1 MKEPRL
7 FLLNNKK
14 IKIDSSNSKQIP
26 ARFKSNLISLKSLP
40 NSQAITGSKSFRQQ
54 TRCFTQKN
62 SKEKDK
68 NSNIIESVS
77 FELNSLDK
85 DRPKLKNKNLIMNN
99 NNLINYN
106 SKKNSNY
113 INPSNPTINTN
124 NIIKNNNGNK
134 QNLFYI
140 QKIEEEQQ
148 LRINTVIN
156 TIGASYNIS
165 SNNNIINKNKK
176 NMNNSNTKLISCLAG
191 WTVGYKG
198 GIKGYN
204 TTNNTANNSVAG
216 SMEKIDKKNYNNK
229 KYKKNSN
236 NKKYGK
242 DLLKPKDLIKKINNN
257 IEFNIIKNQNK
268 KNKNKF
274 AHTTNNSRQNSGEKY
289 LDINKSKFLALKHN
303 KLILNNI
310 RDINT
315 NNNIN
320 INNNYLK
327 NKPLS
332 TQTTIDNKVNKN
344 IIQKNYNK
352 NEAKGIIIKNNNC
365 QTKNHIL
372 RKNNQEIIKMSN
384 TNNGKGK
391 IKVMNTK
398 LNNDNI
404 NLNIGGYL
412 KTNIYSNLN
421 IKSNSAFATRQ
432 NLKVEKSQIKVNKSN
447 KMINNNTE
455 NNNLSKGIV
464 YKPKYKNKNLKNI
477 DIFNVNEESLEIIKN
492 QKLFP
497 TTYFFNKI
505 DTELNKK
512 IMTAGNSP
520 GRVKIKDLISQE
532 ANYNKPK
539 FGDKIIAFQN
549 LKHKITKDYLDKKNN
564 KLNLKSAHISRK
576 NSANKEFKEY
586 KNIKSENKIVQN
598 PKFKNDFFCY
608 NYSHPNNS
616 LRSNNSSE
624 KENNNSYIESNINSN
639 YNSNNITNNTH
650 TKNSKK
656 VYNSIINAGNNWK
669 YKKNKQLIQKNIN
682 ILDNIN
688 RIKKGIQIKYN
699 SNNTSKYKLNNKSTN
714 TNTNVNNSPIS
725 KTKINHVYDRKKI
738 DINDNINN
746 NNQQNEIDTKQINQ
760 NLSREKSAGLIKQK
774 EKIKKNKNNNIIS
787 ETTTKKR
794 LINNISSNNSG
805 YLNNNNNNADNKNS
819 NNLNIKKDK
828 NHINKDKIEQLLLKK
843 EKIKTK
849 KINIINKI
857 KQIENEK
864 DLSNHKKNTDS
875 DNKINNINNENSAR
889 LNISK
894 IAKKSSHNRNVEQ
907 NFIFN
912 SNTNTSLLST
922 MKDSNYYSQESEN
935 LSKYIKDYYIA
946 HSCYPPTDISFYK
959 FGRMIGRGAF
969 GKVNIGLNILT
980 GRIVAIKSFNKKN
993 ISNEKAKRKI
1003 LYETNLMRGLYHPAV
1018 TKILETFETDKYM
1031 LIIMEYIS
1039 GGNLQ
1044 NFVKKRRKLC
1054 EKTAKILFRQLIQ
1067 GIKYIHSKGIV
1078 HRDIKLENI
1087 LLDLNNIVKI
1097 CDFGVGKITQKGQ
1110 KLLDQCGT
1118 PVYMAPEIIQGEGY
1132 EGFPVDIWSA
1142 GVALYI
1148 MLSGNIPFNRDKTHD
1163 LQSAIINLPY
1173 KKIDDI
1179 SESANDLLKNILEKD
1194 PLKRFTPDQIL
1205 EHPWMNEHNGNDDEG
1220 FDYNYDLEIKNVN
1233 KYHLFTN
1240 AESILLAKTHIDYR
1254 KAPKKDLAENFTI
1267 KNLYTLED
1275 KKNNK
1280 NVETKSIILAPYNS
1294 MLTDSEEEEEED
1306 DEDKNKEIK
1315 KNNNKNKNKNKL
1327 ESIEEIKIK
1336 AFNYYSQSTNPY
1348 DILDNFNLELEVKN
1362 GIIKFHGKIK
1372 EFNMNYEL
1380 NNNEE
1385 IDNGMLINS
1394 KDELILEDTN
1404 KDNNKNNDQLENYVK
1419 NNNNNSKEISN
1430 NKNKKNH
1437 RPSSPYKQPPIN
1449 KVFVKMVCE
1458 LGYDEDYV
1466 IKSLE
1471 KNELNHATTIYY
1483 LFSNYENIK

>member
-1 MKEPRL
+1 MKESKL
-7 FLLNNKK
+7 FSLNNKK
-14 IKIDSSNSKQIP
+14 TKSDALNLKQIP
-26 ARFKSNLISLKSLP
+26 TRFKTNLISLKSLP
-40 NSQAITGSKSFRQQ
+40 TSQAITGSKSFRQQ

-62 SKEKDK
+62 SKEKKK

-77 FELNSLDK
+77 FELNSGDNERQK
-85 DRPKLKNKNLIMNN
+85 IKNKNLVTNKKN
-99 NNLINYN
+99 FINYN
-106 SKKNSNY
+106 SKINSNY
-113 INPSNPTINTN
+113 LNYTNPATFN
-124 NIIKNNNGNK
+124 NNNFKNNGNK
-134 QNLFYI
+134 PNLFYI
-140 QKIEEEQQ
+140 QKIDEEPQQ

-156 TIGASYNIS
+156 TIGQSFSASANNSIS
-165 SNNNIINKNKK
+165 NKNKK
-176 NMNNSNTKLISCLAG
+176 NINNPNFKMISCLTG
-191 WTVGYKG
+191 WPGAFKSA
-198 GIKGYN
+198 IKGYN
-204 TTNNTANNSVAG
+204 TTNNTANNSVA
-216 SMEKIDKKNYNNK
+216 SSLEKNDKRNFNSKKN
-229 KYKKNSN
+229 KKNSN
-236 NKKYGK
+236 KKFAK
-242 DLLKPKDLIKKINNN
+242 DFLKSKEVIKKINNN
-257 IEFNIIKNQNK
+257 IEFNLLQKQNIKK
-268 KNKNKF
+268 SKNKF

-289 LDINKSKFLALKHN
+289 LDINKTKLLALKHN

-310 RDINT
+310 RELNSINNY
-315 NNNIN
+315 NNNC
-320 INNNYLK
+320 LK
-327 NKPLS
+327 NKPIL
-332 TQTTIDNKVNKN
+332 TQTTIDTKINKN
-344 IIQKNYNK
+344 IIQKNK
-352 NEAKGIIIKNNNC
+352 NSKGIFIKNNNC

-372 RKNNQEIIKMSN
+372 RKNNQDIIKLSN
-384 TNNGKGK
+384 TSAKGK
-391 IKVMNTK
+391 IKVMNAK
-398 LNNDNI
+398 LNNENI
-404 NLNIGGYL
+404 NTNFL

-421 IKSNSAFATRQ
+421 LKPNSAFSTRQ

-447 KMINNNTE
+447 KMINNNIE
-455 NNNLSKGIV
+455 NNNLNKGIIF
-464 YKPKYKNKNLKNI
+464 KPKYKNKNLKNI

-492 QKLFP
+492 QNQKLFP
-497 TTYFFNKI
+497 ATYFLNKI

-520 GRVKIKDLISQE
+520 EQSKIKDLICPELTCSKQKLE
-532 ANYNKPK
+532 EKVKACQNVKQINSKDSFENK
-539 FGDKIIAFQN
+539 
-549 LKHKITKDYLDKKNN
+549 KKN
-564 KLNLKSAHISRK
+564 LNLKSAYITRK

-586 KNIKSENKIVQN
+586 KNLKSENKILGN
-598 PKFKNDFFCY
+598 NNFKNDYY

-624 KENNNSYIESNINSN
+624 KENNNSFIESN
-639 YNSNNITNNTH
+639 YNSNNITNNTN
-650 TKNSKK
+650 TKNSKNVFK
-656 VYNSIINAGNNWK
+656 SIINAGNNWK
-669 YKKNKQLIQKNIN
+669 NKKNRQSTQKNIN
-682 ILDNIN
+682 ILDNIC
-688 RIKKGIQIKYN
+688 RITKGIQIKYN
-699 SNNTSKYKLNNKSTN
+699 SSNTSKYKLNNKSI
-714 TNTNVNNSPIS
+714 NNNISSSPIT
-725 KTKINHVYDRKKI
+725 KTKYNHLYNNKKI
-738 DINDNINN
+738 DINDKHFPK
-746 NNQQNEIDTKQINQ
+746 NEIGPKQLNA
-760 NLSREKSAGLIKQK
+760 NLIREKSAGLIKQK
-774 EKIKKNKNNNIIS
+774 EKIKKNKITDNHPTA
-787 ETTTKKR
+787 ETTKKR

-805 YLNNNNNNADNKNS
+805 NLKNNLENKNNNNMILKKENKS
-819 NNLNIKKDK
+819 L
-828 NHINKDKIEQLLLKK
+828 INKDIIEQLLLKK

-849 KINIINKI
+849 KINIVNKI
-857 KQIENEK
+857 NRIENEK
-864 DLSNHKKNTDS
+864 YLPN
-875 DNKINNINNENSAR
+875 NKFNNINNENSPK
-889 LNISK
+889 LNVSK

-935 LSKYIKDYYIA
+935 LSKYIKDYFIA
-946 HSCYPPTDISFYK
+946 NSCYPPTDISFYK
-959 FGRMIGRGAF
+959 FGRVIGRGAF

-980 GRIVAIKSFNKKN
+980 GRIVAIKSFNKN
-993 ISNEKAKRKI
+993 NLSNEKAKKKI

-1097 CDFGVGKITQKGQ
+1097 CDFGVGKITEKGH

-1118 PVYMAPEIIQGEGY
+1118 PVYMAPEIIKGEGY

-1163 LQSAIINLPY
+1163 LQSAIINLPF

-1179 SESANDLLKNILEKD
+1179 SDNANDLLKNILEKD
-1194 PLKRFTPDQIL
+1194 PTKRFTPDQIL
-1205 EHPWMNEHNGNDDEG
+1205 EHPWMLEHNGNDDDY

-1280 NVETKSIILAPYNS
+1280 NIETKSIILAPYNS

-1306 DEDKNKEIK
+1306 EEDNIKEIK
-1315 KNNNKNKNKNKL
+1315 KTKNKNNKNKL
-1327 ESIEEIKIK
+1327 ESVEDIKIK
-1336 AFNYYSQSTNPY
+1336 AINYYNQSTNPY
-1348 DILDNFNLELEVKN
+1348 DILDNFNLEIEVRN
-1362 GIIKFHGKIK
+1362 GIIKFHGKVK

-1394 KDELILEDTN
+1394 KDELVLEDTN
-1404 KDNNKNNDQLENYVK
+1404 KEKKSDEQLENYVK
-1419 NNNNNSKEISN
+1419 NNNYVKDI
-1430 NKNKKNH
+1430 NKSKKNH
-1437 RPSSPYKQPPIN
+1437 RPNSPYKQPSIN
-1449 KVFVKMVCE
+1449 KYFVKMVSQ
-1458 LGYDEDYV
+1458 LGYNEDYV